1 MYSLGAYV
9 TATDLPEVLENL
21 SFNISRNTHNM
32 NTHKPEVRKLV
43 WGEDLNEDFPLSTYH
58 YDFILAS
65 DVVYHHTALDA
76 LLATM
81 VHFCQPGTVL
91 LWANKFRFSTDYE
104 FLEQLCNIF
113 DTSILAEFPESNV
126 KLLKATVR
134 ENWRKKQLLILI
146 SHLHLAVWNVMCNY
160 GTPSVRLRLWSCSC
174 SWTPHVLLQEIWQDK
189 Q

>member
-1 MYSLGAYV
+1 MCSLGAYV

-43 WGEDLNEDFPLSTYH
+43 WGEDLNEDFPSSTYH

-134 ENWRKKQLLILI
+134 EN
-146 SHLHLAVWNVMCNY
+146 
-160 GTPSVRLRLWSCSC
+160 
-174 SWTPHVLLQEIWQDK
+174 
-189 Q
+189 